1 MWTRV
6 AQVLTREQEEEV
18 VAEAVAAMG
27 KLTLSEIRDRAR
39 LLERARM
46 AVEAALSRR
55 GLVAPPERV
64 VGMAQA
70 TAARAGGLGFLEAL
84 LPPARTDLSEITLT
98 PDGRVWILKKGAP
111 RFEDAGIRP
120 SREEAWRAVETLLAP
135 LGRSLSE
142 ATPSVD
148 ARLPRA
154 PGFSGARIK
163 AIHPAVCPGDG
174 YPSLN
179 IRLFEARPV
188 TPEQIV
194 AWEMAPRAVVEAL
207 VAAVGRGCRVLVI
220 GGTATGK
227 TTLLSALCAGIPRDA
242 RIVKIEDPEE
252 IFLDH
257 PHVVTLEARPAP
269 PGSGVPPYTVK
280 DGVDDAMRMSPN
292 WLIVGEVRRG
302 DAAMALFR
310 AQMSDHPGLSTFHA
324 EGPEEAVF
332 RMAVI
337 MFADVG
343 VRMEAAK
350 AIFAQAVDLVVQ
362 VGWRDGRRRILGVW
376 EPERELKG
384 GDVKFRKVWLYGEP
398 EMAPITRR

>member
-6 AQVLTREQEEEV
+6 AQSLSREQEEEV
-18 VAEAVAAMG
+18 VAEAIQAMG
-27 KLTLSEIRDRAR
+27 KLALAEIRDRAR
-39 LLERARM
+39 LMERARA
-46 AVEAALSRR
+46 AVEAVLSRR
-55 GLVAPPERV
+55 GLVATPDRV
-64 VGMAQA
+64 LAMAQA
-70 TAARAGGLGFLEAL
+70 VAARAGGLGFLEAL
-84 LPPARTDLSEITLT
+84 LPPARTDLSEIAVT
-98 PDGRVWILKKGAP
+98 PDGKVWVLKKGA
-111 RFEDAGIRP
+111 RHFEDTGLRP
-120 SREEAWRAVETLLAP
+120 SREEVWRAVETLLAP

-163 AIHPAVCPGDG
+163 AIHPAICPGEF
-174 YPSLN
+174 PSIN

-188 TPEQIV
+188 TPEQII
-194 AWEMAPRAVVEAL
+194 AWEMAPEPVVRAL
-207 VAAVGRGCRVLVI
+207 VEAVGRGCRVLVI

-227 TTLLSALCAGIPRDA
+227 TTLLSALCAGIPKEA

-269 PGSGVPPYTVK
+269 PGSAIPPYTVR
-280 DGVDDAMRMSPN
+280 DGVDDAMRMSPS

-332 RMAVI
+332 RLAVI

-362 VGWRDGRRRILGVW
+362 VGWRDGKRRILGVW
-376 EPERELKG
+376 EPDRALHG
-384 GDVKFRKVWLYGEP
+384 GDIKFRRLWLYGEP

>member
-6 AQVLTREQEEEV
+6 AQNLSREQEEEV
-18 VAEAVAAMG
+18 IAEAVQTLG
-27 KLTLSEIRDRAR
+27 RLTLSEIRDRAR
-39 LLERARM
+39 LAERARA
-46 AVEAALSRR
+46 AVDAVLSRR
-55 GLVAPPERV
+55 GLVATPDRAAA
-64 VGMAQA
+64 MAA
-70 TAARAGGLGFLEAL
+70 AVAARAGGLGFLEAL
-84 LPPARTDLSEITLT
+84 LPPARDDLSEIAVT
-98 PDGRVWILKKGAP
+98 PDGKVWVLRKGAQ
-111 RFEDAGIRP
+111 RFEDTGLRP
-120 SREEAWRAVETLLAP
+120 SREEVWRAVETLLAP

-163 AIHPAVCPGDG
+163 AIHPAVAPGEG

-179 IRLFEARPV
+179 IRLYEAKPV
-188 TPEQIV
+188 SPERIV
-194 AWEMAPRAVVEAL
+194 AWEMAPDFVVRAL
-207 VAAVGRGCRVLVI
+207 IDAVGRGSRVLVI

-227 TTLLSALCAGIPRDA
+227 TTLLSALCHGIPRDA

-269 PGSGVPPYTVK
+269 PGSGVPPYTVR

-362 VGWRDGRRRILGVW
+362 VGWRDGKRRILGVW
-376 EPERELKG
+376 EPERGLRG
-384 GDVKFRKVWLYGEP
+384 GDVAFRKLWTFGETRM
-398 EMAPITRR
+398 EAPSRR

>member
-6 AQVLTREQEEEV
+6 AQTISREQEEEV
-18 VAEAVAAMG
+18 VAEAVEAMG
-27 KLTLSEIRDRAR
+27 KLSLAEIRDRAR
-39 LLERARM
+39 LMERART
-46 AVEAALSRR
+46 AVEAVLSRR
-55 GLVAPPERV
+55 GLVAPPDRALA
-64 VGMAQA
+64 MAQA
-70 TAARAGGLGFLEAL
+70 VAARAGGLGFLEAL
-84 LPPARTDLSEITLT
+84 LPPARTDLSEIAVT
-98 PDGRVWILKKGAP
+98 PDGKVWVLPKGA
-111 RFEDAGIRP
+111 RHFEDTGLRP
-120 SREEAWRAVETLLAP
+120 SREEVWRAVETLLAP

-163 AIHPAVCPGDG
+163 AIHPAVCPGEF
-174 YPSLN
+174 PALN

-194 AWEMAPRAVVEAL
+194 AWEMAPERVVRAL
-207 VAAVGRGCRVLVI
+207 VEAVGRGCRVLVI

-227 TTLLSALCAGIPRDA
+227 TTLLSALCAGIPREA

-269 PGSGVPPYTVK
+269 PGSGIPPYTVR

-332 RMAVI
+332 RLAVI

-376 EPERELKG
+376 EPDRQLHG
-384 GDVKFRKVWLYGEP
+384 GDVKFRKLWLYGEP

>member
-6 AQVLTREQEEEV
+6 AQTLSREQEEEV
-18 VAEAVAAMG
+18 IAEAVQALGRLA
-27 KLTLSEIRDRAR
+27 LSEIRDRTR
-39 LLERARM
+39 LAERARA
-46 AVEAALSRR
+46 AVDAVLARR
-55 GLVAPPERV
+55 GLVATPDRAAA
-64 VGMAQA
+64 MAA
-70 TAARAGGLGFLEAL
+70 AVAARAGGLGFLEAL
-84 LPPARTDLSEITLT
+84 LPPARDDLSEIAVT
-98 PDGRVWILKKGAP
+98 PDGRVWVLRKGAQ
-111 RFEDAGIRP
+111 RFEDTGLRP
-120 SREEAWRAVETLLAP
+120 SREEVWRAVETLLAP

-163 AIHPAVCPGDG
+163 AIHPAVAPGEG

-179 IRLFEARPV
+179 IRLYEARPV
-188 TPEQIV
+188 SPERIV
-194 AWEMAPRAVVEAL
+194 AWEMAPEFVVRSL
-207 VAAVGRGCRVLVI
+207 IDAVGRGSRVLVI

-362 VGWRDGRRRILGVW
+362 VGWRDGKRRILGVW
-376 EPERELKG
+376 EPERSLRG
-384 GDVKFRKVWLYGEP
+384 GDVSFRKLWAFGEP
-398 EMAPITRR
+398 EMAPPSRR

>member
-6 AQVLTREQEEEV
+6 AQTLSREQEEEV
-18 VAEAVAAMG
+18 IAEAVQALGRLA
-27 KLTLSEIRDRAR
+27 LSEIRDRAR
-39 LLERARM
+39 LAERARA
-46 AVEAALSRR
+46 AVDAVLARR
-55 GLVAPPERV
+55 GLVATPDRAAA
-64 VGMAQA
+64 MAA
-70 TAARAGGLGFLEAL
+70 AVAARAGGLGFLEAL
-84 LPPARTDLSEITLT
+84 LPPARDDLSEIAVT
-98 PDGRVWILKKGAP
+98 PDGRVWVLRKGAQ
-111 RFEDAGIRP
+111 RFEDTGLRP
-120 SREEAWRAVETLLAP
+120 SREEVWRAVETLLAP

-163 AIHPAVCPGDG
+163 AIHPAICPGEF
-174 YPSLN
+174 PSIN

-188 TPEQIV
+188 TPEQII
-194 AWEMAPRAVVEAL
+194 AWEMAPEPVVRAL
-207 VAAVGRGCRVLVI
+207 VEAVGRGCRVLVI

-227 TTLLSALCAGIPRDA
+227 TTLLSALCAGIPKEA

-269 PGSGVPPYTVK
+269 PGSAIPPYTVR
-280 DGVDDAMRMSPN
+280 DGVDDAMRMSPS

-332 RMAVI
+332 RLAVI

-362 VGWRDGRRRILGVW
+362 VGWRDGKRRILGVW
-376 EPERELKG
+376 EPDRALHG
-384 GDVKFRKVWLYGEP
+384 GDIKFRRLWLYGEP

>member
-6 AQVLTREQEEEV
+6 AQNLSREQEEEV
-18 VAEAVAAMG
+18 IAEAVQTLG
-27 KLTLSEIRDRAR
+27 RLTLSEIRDRAR
-39 LLERARM
+39 LAERSRA
-46 AVEAALSRR
+46 AVDAVLSRR
-55 GLVAPPERV
+55 GLVATPDRAAA
-64 VGMAQA
+64 MAA
-70 TAARAGGLGFLEAL
+70 AVAARAGGLGFLEAL
-84 LPPARTDLSEITLT
+84 LPPARDDLSEIAVT
-98 PDGRVWILKKGAP
+98 PDGKVWVLRKGAQ
-111 RFEDAGIRP
+111 RFEDTGLRP
-120 SREEAWRAVETLLAP
+120 SREEVWRAVETLLAP

-163 AIHPAVCPGDG
+163 AIHPAVAPGEG

-179 IRLFEARPV
+179 IRLYEAKPV
-188 TPEQIV
+188 SPERIV
-194 AWEMAPRAVVEAL
+194 AWEMAPDFVVRAL
-207 VAAVGRGCRVLVI
+207 IDAVGRGSRVLVI

-227 TTLLSALCAGIPRDA
+227 TTLLSALCHGIPRDA

-269 PGSGVPPYTVK
+269 PGSGVPPYTVR

-362 VGWRDGRRRILGVW
+362 VGWRDGKRRILGVW
-376 EPERELKG
+376 EPERGLRG
-384 GDVKFRKVWLYGEP
+384 GDVAFRKLWTFGETRM
-398 EMAPITRR
+398 EAPSRR